1 MASFNKVML
10 IGRLTNDPEIRTTNN
25 GLKIA
30 QFTIAVDRPFGKNE
44 NGEKK
49 TDFFRCKAWRQKAD
63 FVEQFVGKA
72 RLVCVEGR
80 IELNDYTDK
89 EGVKRYITEIDVANI
104 ETLDARDRAGEA
116 APSGGGSY
124 NGGNR
129 GSGGNSRYDDGGSEG
144 SGGNNGYFA
153 DDEPAPARAA
163 RPAAAQAAPAGRAPQ
178 RPAQAPAQAAPARRP
193 APAPSYDE
201 DFDDSDPFADE

>member
-1 MASFNKVML
+1 MASFNKVVL

-30 QFTIAVDRPFGKNE
+30 QFTVAVDRPFGKNE

-63 FVEQFVGKA
+63 FVEQYIGKA
-72 RLVCVEGR
+72 RLVCIEGR

-89 EGVKRYITEIDVANI
+89 EGQKRYITEIDVANI
-104 ETLDARDRAGEA
+104 ETLDQRDRAGEA
-116 APSGGGSY
+116 APAGGGSY
-124 NGGNR
+124 GGGNR
-129 GSGGNSRYDDGGSEG
+129 GGGGNSRYDDGGGDS
-144 SGGNNGYFA
+144 NGYFA
-153 DDEPAPARAA
+153 DDEPAPAR
-163 RPAAAQAAPAGRAPQ
+163 PAPRSAPAQAAPAQRAPQ
-178 RPAQAPAQAAPARRP
+178 RPAPAQAAPARRP
-193 APAPSYDE
+193 AATPAYDD